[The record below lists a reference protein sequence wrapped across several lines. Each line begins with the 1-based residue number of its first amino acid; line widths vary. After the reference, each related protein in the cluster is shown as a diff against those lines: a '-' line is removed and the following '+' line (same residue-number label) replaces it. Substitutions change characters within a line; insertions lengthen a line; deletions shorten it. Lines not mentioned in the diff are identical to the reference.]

1 MQRRVRLKLRAFQHG
16 VNDIMSD
23 LFSIQDIFQALSE
36 EIQQFIFF
44 IGLNESK
51 QLFKWN
57 SPVAVKKNRNN
68 TACLAAQSVRVLGTG
83 RNYADRE
90 EWSDCVKLAYHLR

>member
-1 MQRRVRLKLRAFQHG
+1 MLYAAQSTAQGSEAFQHG

-51 QLFKWN
+51 QALQMKFP
-57 SPVAVKKNRNN
+57 SCGQEESQQYRLLGGAVRKGPGNR
-68 TACLAAQSVRVLGTG
+68 S
-83 RNYADRE
+83 E
-90 EWSDCVKLAYHLR
+90 LRR